1 MSSENDVLVHPS
13 EAPTTTLSDLR
24 RIARASK
31 VHDVYVFAG
40 TNLGRDTLTARMSIA
55 EFYETSAVGNR
66 DTVQKDE
73 YAGEFVAQRKL
84 IPGHAKDLALYVLRG
99 LVVSTIASRQAN
111 NRQIE
116 PEIYKIRDDLAGGP
130 YAALQPLVCNV
141 RACKPGGGDLPMD
154 FAATKG
160 QPFFRVSLASSQK
173 LWVVDGQHRREA
185 FGIVIKYLEDATKNN
200 SYPKTKSSLYNPHV
214 ESSSG
219 KFDETLS
226 EFWRDVYDLALQ
238 ECSVTVEIHL
248 GLGMIEEGQLFS
260 DLNSKG
266 KTLHT
271 SLLSQFDKSDAIAAL
286 IGDHLTQGENP
297 IIRFSIKDDSDAKS
311 WNSAGM
317 TLKDVVMI
325 NRLLIHGNNSAKATP
340 PSIVNEK
347 RPFIDRFWNVVQSIS
362 GFGYENQR
370 AKTVAGQPVVIKA
383 LAKLAFD
390 HAYGVPRLRDEE
402 GLRILYDAIFNKTLS
417 FQHDEPLWRALFMND
432 EAREKE
438 FPGINEFVF
447 LGDQFKGGEFD
458 EKNGWVRFGPAQ
470 NDIVPR
476 LGDLIRWKLGL
487 KNRGY
492 AIKARAKGSEA
503 IVKAE

>member
-1 MSSENDVLVHPS
+1 MTEISALTKFP

-55 EFYETSAVGNR
+55 EFYEMSAVGNR
-66 DTVQKDE
+66 ETVAKE
-73 YAGEFVAQRKL
+73 EHAGEFVAQRKL

-99 LVVSTIASRQAN
+99 LVVSAIASRQSS
-111 NRQIE
+111 NRHIE
-116 PEIYKIRDDLAGGP
+116 PEIYRIRDDLAGGP
-130 YAALQPLVCNV
+130 YAALQPLVCNI

-154 FAATKG
+154 FAAEQG

-185 FGIVIKYLEDATKNN
+185 FGIVIKYLEDANKNN
-200 SYPKTKSSLYNPHV
+200 GYPKTKSSLYNPYT

-226 EFWRDVYDLALQ
+226 DFWREVYDLALQ

-248 GLGMIEEGQLFS
+248 GLGLLEEGQLFS

-271 SLLSQFDKSDAIAAL
+271 SLLAQFDKSDAIAAL
-286 IGDHLTQGENP
+286 IGDHLTQGEDP
-297 IIRFSIKDDSDAKS
+297 VIRFSIKDDSDAKS
-311 WNSAGM
+311 WTSAGM
-317 TLKDVVMI
+317 TLKDVIMI
-325 NRLLIHGNNSAKATP
+325 NRLLIHGNNAAKATP
-340 PSIVNEK
+340 PSVVSEK
-347 RPFIDRFWNVVQSIS
+347 RAFIDRFWTVVQSIS

-370 AKTVAGQPVVIKA
+370 SKTVAGQPVTVKA

-402 GLRILYDAIFNKTLS
+402 GLRTVYDAIFNKELS
-417 FQHDEPLWRALFMND
+417 FEHNNPLWRALFVND
-432 EAREKE
+432 ETL
-438 FPGINEFVF
+438 PW
-447 LGDQFKGGEFD
+447 D
-458 EKNGWVRFGPAQ
+458 
-470 NDIVPR
+470 
-476 LGDLIRWKLGL
+476 
-487 KNRGY
+487 
-492 AIKARAKGSEA
+492 
-503 IVKAE
+503 